1 MRVKKGENEKG
12 WKSVFVGFQ
21 ELVFRD
27 QRQPGRGQEVGHHR
41 DGQQDGELIK
51 FMFAIAQA
59 SEIHLQGSKTAT

>member
-1 MRVKKGENEKG
+1 MRVEKG
-12 WKSVFVGFQ
+12 WEWRRLRIRRFFQ

-51 FMFAIAQA
+51 FLFAIARA

>member
-1 MRVKKGENEKG
+1 MRVEKG
-12 WKSVFVGFQ
+12 WEWRRLRIRRFFQ

-51 FMFAIAQA
+51 FLFTIAQA